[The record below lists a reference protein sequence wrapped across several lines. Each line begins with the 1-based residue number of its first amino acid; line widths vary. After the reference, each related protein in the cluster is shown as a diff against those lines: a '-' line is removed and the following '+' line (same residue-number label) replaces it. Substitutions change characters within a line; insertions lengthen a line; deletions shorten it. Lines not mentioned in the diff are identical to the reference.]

1 MEVDPMRNIGIS
13 IVIIL
18 LSVFLFY
25 DTFSI
30 EVAASEEIGPVL
42 WPRILLV
49 SLFIFGFTLLV
60 QSLYRLKK
68 ESAEKSG
75 DRFDAVK
82 FWGFLILIILYI
94 PALTYIGF
102 IIATPIWIFMLAFT
116 AGMRKVLPLILT
128 PLIGTAVVTFLFPV
142 LLRISMP
149 RGVGIMRE
157 VSYFFY

>member
-1 MEVDPMRNIGIS
+1 MRNIGIS

-30 EVAASEEIGPVL
+30 EAAASEEIGPTM
-42 WPRILLV
+42 WPRILLI
-49 SLFIFGFTLLV
+49 SLFIFGFILLIH
-60 QSLYRLKK
+60 SLYRLKK
-68 ESAEKSG
+68 DSGEKSG

-82 FWGFLILIILYI
+82 FWGFLILIIMYI
-94 PALTYIGF
+94 PALIYIGF
-102 IIATPIWIFMLAFT
+102 IIATPIWIFMLAFI
-116 AGMRKVLPLILT
+116 AGMRKVLPLMLT
-128 PLIGTAVVTFLFPV
+128 PLVGTAVVTFLFPV

-149 RGVGIMRE
+149 RGVGFMRE

>member
-1 MEVDPMRNIGIS
+1 MRNIGIS

-30 EVAASEEIGPVL
+30 EAAASEEIGPTM

-49 SLFIFGFTLLV
+49 SLFIFGFILLI
-60 QSLYRLKK
+60 QSLYRLKN